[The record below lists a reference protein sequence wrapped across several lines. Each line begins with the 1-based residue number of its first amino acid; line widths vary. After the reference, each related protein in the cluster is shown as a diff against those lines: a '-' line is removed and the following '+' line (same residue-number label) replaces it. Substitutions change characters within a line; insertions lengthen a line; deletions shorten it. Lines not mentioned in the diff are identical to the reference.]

1 MKPKV
6 LIVDDD
12 IAITR
17 QLFWILCDDYEVM
30 TANDLLTAI
39 RRVTIYEPAL
49 SILDLH
55 LPPVPDSPEAGLRI
69 LEYIKGHFPASK
81 VLVVSSA
88 ANSEMQEACL
98 RNGADEFLSKPL
110 DIEQLLASVRR
121 YVLPYRFDAV

>member
-12 IAITR
+12 IATTR

-121 YVLPYRFDAV
+121 YTLPYRLDTA

>member
-12 IAITR
+12 IATTR

-30 TANDLLTAI
+30 TANDLPTAI

-121 YVLPYRFDAV
+121 YTLPHRLDTA

>member
-12 IAITR
+12 IATTR

-30 TANDLLTAI
+30 TANDLPTAI

-69 LEYIKGHFPASK
+69 LEYIKDHFPASK

-88 ANSEMQEACL
+88 ANSEMQETCL

-121 YVLPYRFDAV
+121 YTLPYRLDTA

>member
-12 IAITR
+12 IATTR

-30 TANDLLTAI
+30 TANDLPTAI
-39 RRVTIYEPAL
+39 RRVTIYEPAV

-121 YVLPYRFDAV
+121 YTLPYRLDTA